1 MHDKTIRKL
10 NELGW
15 NDSRKINI
23 DTIKKKYQEIGLKM
37 PNNVELFLMKFGML
51 KSDFGDQIYFDVEFD
66 PLKAIG
72 INLYAE
78 YFQECLT
85 DYGIKEDVYPIGVA
99 CRENLLVLM
108 SKDYIFY
115 CFTDGCLLKVGEN
128 VDDMLDCLVGE
139 CREAE
144 EIE

>member
-1 MHDKTIRKL
+1 MNDKTIRKL

-23 DTIKKKYQEIGLKM
+23 DTIKKKYQEIGLKV

-51 KSDFGDQIYFDVEFD
+51 KSDFRDKIYFDVEFD

-72 INLYAE
+72 INLDAE
-78 YFQECLT
+78 YFHGCLT
-85 DYGIKEDVYPIGVA
+85 DYGIEEDVYPIGVA

-108 SKDYIFY
+108 SKDDIFY